1 MQQNMLEVLKSNLY
15 LPKNYKIMKL
25 FKKRFLKEKQK
36 IVATKNI
43 KVGVKTLNDIK
54 IWETQKSDII
64 IRSNFNRELYYK
76 YLETI
81 KS

>member
-1 MQQNMLEVLKSNLY
+1 
-15 LPKNYKIMKL
+15 MKL

-54 IWETQKSDII
+54 IWETQKSDLI
-64 IRSNFNRELYYK
+64 IRSSFNRELYYK